1 MPAYCSIAK
10 DRLRNMAAA
19 AKNTEAGAGDTPPST
34 AANAKTAEV
43 AAAVAYLGPSGTFTE
58 QALLTQSDLAS
69 AEHRKMPSITDAL
82 MCAERGEVPMAFAAI
97 ENSIEGSVNATL
109 DVLAFEADLLI
120 QREVVMPIELHLLGL
135 AGAETDGV
143 KEVLSYPHAFGQCR
157 EFLHEH
163 LPMVKQTTA
172 NSTAEAA
179 ELVVASDDP
188 TRAAIGTRLAA
199 EIHGLSVLWER
210 VEDHRGNQ
218 TRFVAVAKDSVP
230 APSGK
235 DKTSLVV
242 FQRENK
248 PGSLLGILQEFADQS
263 IDLTKLQSR
272 PTKKALGEYCFIVDF
287 LGHAEEPHVAHC
299 LEAIRSQHADIK
311 FLGSYSV
318 AEPV

>member
-1 MPAYCSIAK
+1 
-10 DRLRNMAAA
+10 MAGA
-19 AKNTEAGAGDTPPST
+19 AKNTEASTGDIS
-34 AANAKTAEV
+34 E
-43 AAAVAYLGPSGTFTE
+43 VAYLGPSGTFTE

-135 AGAETDGV
+135 AGAQTDGV

-163 LPMVKQTTA
+163 LSMVKQTTA

-311 FLGSYSV
+311 FLGSYPV